1 MSKIAYVVTQSEL
14 GGAQR
19 NILLLAKALSG
30 RHDITVYAAPG
41 GLLLDEL
48 RRAGIKVV
56 EVPSMQ
62 REISLRDDLETYR
75 FLVKEFR
82 ENGYEVIHSH
92 SSKAGLLARM
102 AGKKAGVAVN
112 VYTAHGF
119 VFNEPMSKMKKRV
132 YIAIE
137 KYGARKGTDLITV
150 SERDQKAAK
159 KLGITSKGPTRYI
172 PNGIDFPEKEVLL
185 RDKERNRE
193 RFRQVLGIGKGDI
206 VFGSIANFYETK
218 GHRYLIAAFNRLRK
232 ENPDLR
238 LKLVLIGQGALQKT
252 MEELAGP
259 GVIFT
264 GYVQDAELLMDS
276 FDCLVL
282 SSVKEGFPFVILE
295 GVKHMVPLIATDVG
309 DVGKVLRK
317 GDLESYILV
326 NPKSASELHSAMGSF
341 LQKRESMERAAGH
354 SFDLLG
360 EAYSLE
366 RMVEETEQVYLG
378 RTEEKEPKTRKDL
391 KGETS
396 KRKKTGF
403 LHRTPNKKEMT
414 EKTRS
419 SR

>member
-30 RHDITVYAAPG
+30 RHDITVYAGPG

-48 RRAGIKVV
+48 RKAGIKVV

-62 REISLRDDLETYR
+62 REISLRDDMETYR
-75 FLVKEFR
+75 FLLKAFR
-82 ENGYEVIHSH
+82 ENRYEVIHSH

-102 AGKKAGVAVN
+102 AGKKAGARIN

-119 VFNEPMSKMKKRV
+119 VFNEPMSKVKKRL

-137 KYGARKGTDLITV
+137 KYGAKKGTDLITV

-159 KLGITSKGPTRYI
+159 ELGITSGGATRYI
-172 PNGIDFPEKEVLL
+172 PNGIDFPEKAIIL
-185 RDKERNRE
+185 RDKENNRE
-193 RFRQVLGIGKGDI
+193 RFRQVLGIGKEDI

-232 ENPDLR
+232 ENPKMK

-252 MEELAGP
+252 MEKLAGP
-259 GVIFT
+259 DVIFT

-295 GVKHMVPLIATDVG
+295 GVKHMVPLITTDVG
-309 DVGKVLRK
+309 DVGKVLRQ

-326 NPKSASELHSAMGSF
+326 NPKDAKALHSAMDAF
-341 LQKRESMERAAGH
+341 LQKRVSMARAAGH

-366 RMVEETEQVYLG
+366 RMVEETEKVYRG
-378 RTEEKEPKTRKDL
+378 HAVEGEQKTRKDP
-391 KGETS
+391 KGETP
-396 KRKKTGF
+396 KKKKTGF
-403 LHRTPNKKEMT
+403 LHRTPKK
-414 EKTRS
+414 K
-419 SR
+419 

>member
-19 NILLLAKALSG
+19 NILLLAKSLSG

-48 RRAGIKVV
+48 RKAGVKVV

-62 REISLRDDLETYR
+62 REISLKDDLETYR
-75 FLVKEFR
+75 FLLNEFR
-82 ENGYEVIHSH
+82 ENRYEVIHSH

-102 AGKKAGVAVN
+102 AGKKAGARIN

-119 VFNEPMSKMKKRV
+119 VFNEPMSKVKKRL

-137 KYGARKGTDLITV
+137 KYGAKKGTDLITV
-150 SERDQKAAK
+150 SERDQKVAR
-159 KLGITSKGPTRYI
+159 KLGIASGGATRYI
-172 PNGIDFPEKEVLL
+172 PNGIDFPEKDIILK
-185 RDKERNRE
+185 DKEKNRE

-232 ENPDLR
+232 ENPQLK
-238 LKLVLIGQGALQKT
+238 LKLVLIGQGALQKP

-259 GVIFT
+259 DVIFT

-309 DVGKVLRK
+309 DVGKVLRQ

-326 NPKSASELHSAMGSF
+326 NPRDAKALHSAMETF
-341 LQKRESMERAAGH
+341 MKNREAMERAAGH
-354 SFDLLG
+354 SFELLG

-366 RMVEETEQVYLG
+366 RMVEETERVYLG
-378 RTEEKEPKTRKDL
+378 RAEDGNQKTGKDL
-391 KGETS
+391 KGEAA
-396 KRKKTGF
+396 KPKKKKF
-403 LHRTPNKKEMT
+403 LHRSPQKKKSS
-414 EKTRS
+414 EKARG
-419 SR
+419 R